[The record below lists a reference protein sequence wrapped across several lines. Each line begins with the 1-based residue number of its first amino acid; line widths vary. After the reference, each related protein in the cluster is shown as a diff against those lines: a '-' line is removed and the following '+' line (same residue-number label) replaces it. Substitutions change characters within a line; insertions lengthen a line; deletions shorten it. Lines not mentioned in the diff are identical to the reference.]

1 MYANA
6 SIVQDTK
13 KTGKRIAKVV
23 GHDDGQY
30 RNTDWEPLEPPNNT
44 CHWYGYSWF
53 YENGDA

>member
-30 RNTDWEPLEPPNNT
+30 RRCRLGAIGTTKQHLPLVRQ
-44 CHWYGYSWF
+44 
-53 YENGDA
+53 